1 MLVGFVL
8 NDLALCA
15 TSTSRAQTLFTG
27 TCKNPQ
33 VLQFLRNAVW
43 HYREL
48 YSRATEEPVKD
59 MAGKLEDCGVTYSH
73 W

>member
-1 MLVGFVL
+1 MMPALVLNHLSLWVTLTSGGRMLV
-8 NDLALCA
+8 
-15 TSTSRAQTLFTG
+15 TG

-43 HYREL
+43 HYGGL
-48 YSRATEEPVKD
+48 DSGATKPVKD
-59 MAGKLEDCGVTYSH
+59 ISAKQKDSGVAYSL